1 MSELMYYDLK
11 ETDSLAHSTAVQ
23 VSREIGRRI
32 VSGNYKPGDLI
43 EDELSLSDRF
53 SVSRSVIRDAVKIL
67 VGKGL
72 LEVRRGIG
80 TRVQER
86 TKWGLLDNDVLA
98 WHLSS
103 PPDRE
108 FLRQLMEVRLIIE
121 PKAARWACEHARDK
135 QLAEIEIAQTRMEEE
150 QSSIEDFVIA
160 DALFHR
166 AIFRASN
173 NEIMRAM
180 EGLIF
185 SALLSSIRLTN
196 KDPRKNKESILFHRK
211 VADAIIKRDADK
223 AEAMMESLLSD
234 AGHRLKK
241 QINTP
246 KK

>member
-1 MSELMYYDLK
+1 
-11 ETDSLAHSTAVQ
+11 
-23 VSREIGRRI
+23 
-32 VSGNYKPGDLI
+32 
-43 EDELSLSDRF
+43 
-53 SVSRSVIRDAVKIL
+53 
-67 VGKGL
+67 
-72 LEVRRGIG
+72 
-80 TRVQER
+80 
-86 TKWGLLDNDVLA
+86 
-98 WHLSS
+98 
-103 PPDRE
+103 
-108 FLRQLMEVRLIIE
+108 ME
-121 PKAARWACEHARDK
+121 
-135 QLAEIEIAQTRMEEE
+135 EIEIAQTRMEEE

-211 VADAIIKRDADK
+211 VADAIIQRDADK
-223 AEAMMESLLSD
+223 AEARMESLLGD